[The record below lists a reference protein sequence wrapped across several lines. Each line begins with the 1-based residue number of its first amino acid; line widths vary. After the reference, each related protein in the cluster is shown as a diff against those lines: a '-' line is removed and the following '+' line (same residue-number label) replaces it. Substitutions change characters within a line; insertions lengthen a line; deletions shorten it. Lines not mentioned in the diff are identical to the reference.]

1 MKSRIMTAIVISI
14 ITNPLFA
21 GGMEDDPLI
30 AKLMIDQFETRMT
43 DGDDPLVLEA
53 QAWLGK
59 DLQKLWVKIDSEWI
73 DSDNEEL
80 EIQALYSHAIAP
92 FWDFQIGWRHDVKP
106 KPDRDWLAIGFQG
119 LAPYWFE
126 IDTAIFV
133 GESGQ
138 SNLRIEAEYEWMFTQ
153 KLVLS
158 PELEIN
164 FHSKNDEDV
173 GTGSGLS
180 DSQLGLRLRYEFKRE
195 FAPYIGVNWNKKY
208 GNTADYAREE
218 DEDTDDV
225 QLVLGLRAWF

>member
-1 MKSRIMTAIVISI
+1 MENKIMTAFAISLA
-14 ITNPLFA
+14 TNHLYA
-21 GGMEDDPLI
+21 AGMEDDPLMT
-30 AKLMIDQFETRMT
+30 KVMIDQFETRMT

-53 QAWLGK
+53 QAWIGK
-59 DLQKLWVKIDSEWI
+59 DLQKLWVKIDSEWV

-80 EIQALYSHAIAP
+80 EIQALYSQAIEP

-106 KPDRDWLAIGFQG
+106 KPDRDWLAVGFQG

-126 IDTAIFV
+126 VDTALFI

-164 FHSKNDEDV
+164 FHAKNDEEI

-180 DSQLGLRLRYEFKRE
+180 DTQLGLRLRYEIKRE
-195 FAPYIGVNWNKKY
+195 LAPYIGVNWNKKY

-225 QLVLGLRAWF
+225 QFVLGLRAWF